1 MQQQLHQPAAAAS
14 SKCSWDDDLRQALAD
29 GLITGF
35 ALLTATGTCEADCG
49 ALSGQLVAAQGSGSK
64 GQLTP
69 AARAMLALFD
79 AAGPVPMTSIDALG
93 GRLIVVRRSDWQ
105 VMLLGHARRVGLLLH
120 RLPYG
125 VLATTWGHRQLPNVV
140 ASSVERV
147 ARRLKSV

>member
-1 MQQQLHQPAAAAS
+1 MQQPAAAS
-14 SKCSWDDDLRQALAD
+14 SKRSWDDDLRQALAD

-35 ALLTATGTCEADCG
+35 ALLTATCEAACG
-49 ALSGQLVAAQGSGSK
+49 ALDGQLVAAEGSSN

-79 AAGPVPMTSIDALG
+79 TEPPATSIDALG

-140 ASSVERV
+140 ASSVERF